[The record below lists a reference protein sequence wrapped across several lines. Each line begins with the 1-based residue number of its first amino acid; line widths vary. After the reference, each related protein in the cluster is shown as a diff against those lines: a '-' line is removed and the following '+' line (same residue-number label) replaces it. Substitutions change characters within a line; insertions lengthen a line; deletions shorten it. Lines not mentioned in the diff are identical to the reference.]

1 MRTIVGTDA
10 KIGRLLAFW
19 LLVWMDEMKP
29 IGAFVI
35 TVLASLCK
43 TGDLFG
49 AALFPKDSVLSFEK
63 MPVFL
68 KFSSFGIEDSIEF
81 VEGIDSGI
89 GSTLDFSINKLSELG
104 R

>member
-1 MRTIVGTDA
+1 
-10 KIGRLLAFW
+10 
-19 LLVWMDEMKP
+19 MDEMKP

-43 TGDLFG
+43 TGDFLGVSLFSKG
-49 AALFPKDSVLSFEK
+49 LVLAFEK
-63 MPVFL
+63 VAVFFE
-68 KFSSFGIEDSIEF
+68 FSVVGVEYSVEF
-81 VEGIDSGI
+81 VEEIDSGI